1 MKGISFFLLMAALT
15 LACWPVNIF
24 AAEVAQGKCLEY
36 DQGKKELTI
45 QEYNTEFSK
54 EMPYGKPTLGVSR
67 FDVSNAKIGIIP
79 QPGDILRVAYEKAS
93 GKLKKALKVMNVSKQ
108 DLRKK

>member
-1 MKGISFFLLMAALT
+1 MKRISFFLLMSALIGIY
-15 LACWPVNIF
+15 WPVHTF

-36 DQGKKELTI
+36 NQEKNELTI

-54 EMPYGKPTLGVSR
+54 EAPYGKPTMAVSR
-67 FDVSNAKIGIIP
+67 FDVSDAKIGVDP
-79 QPGDILRVAYEKAS
+79 QPGDILRIAYKKTA